1 MQSGRIFLEYFFNSA
16 KVLALTEEISA
27 RIPPDFILKAQFL
40 MTDGALAIGT
50 QTNTRSAS
58 LTQRCIFEH
67 NVTFGG
73 GFRSTC
79 RSYANTFISDFL
91 EKCLKNHEPIL
102 PPAPM
107 IDISWI
113 ISVIARSR
121 PIR

>member
-1 MQSGRIFLEYFFNSA
+1 MQRGRIFLEYFFNST

-40 MTDGALAIGT
+40 ITDGALAIGT

-58 LTQRCIFEH
+58 LTQRSIFKH
-67 NVTFGG
+67 NVTFGV
-73 GFRSTC
+73 GFRSTF

-91 EKCLKNHEPIL
+91 EKCLKIHEPIL

-113 ISVIARSR
+113 ISLLACTRL
-121 PIR
+121 IR

>member
-1 MQSGRIFLEYFFNSA
+1 MQRGRIFLEYFFNST
-16 KVLALTEEISA
+16 KVLALTEETSA

-40 MTDGALAIGT
+40 MTEGALTIGT

-58 LTQRCIFEH
+58 LTQSCIFEH

-73 GFRSTC
+73 GFRSAF
-79 RSYANTFISDFL
+79 RSYAKTFNSDFL

-113 ISVIARSR
+113 ISIIARSR
-121 PIR
+121 LMR